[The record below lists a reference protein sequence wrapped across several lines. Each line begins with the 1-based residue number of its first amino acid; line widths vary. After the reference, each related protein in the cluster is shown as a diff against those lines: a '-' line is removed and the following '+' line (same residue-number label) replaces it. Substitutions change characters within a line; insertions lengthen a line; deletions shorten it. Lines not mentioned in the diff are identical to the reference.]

1 MDIVLAS
8 ASPRRAQLLKQIQLV
23 FTVAASHIDETQMET
38 ESVVDYVQRM
48 ALQKA
53 QVGQSNSPANC
64 AIIGADTVVCLDQR
78 VLPKPQ
84 SEAEACAS
92 LMALSGRTHRVYT
105 ALSVLSQAHSL
116 QAMSVTEVVFRQI
129 SIAEAQAYWASGEP
143 LDKAGGYAIQ
153 GLGAGFVSSIKG
165 SYTGVVGLPL
175 YELIQLLAELEIQTL
190 PVIPQ

>member
-23 FTVAASHIDETQMET
+23 FTVAASDIDETQIET
-38 ESVVDYVQRM
+38 ESAVDYVQRM

-53 QVGQSNSPANC
+53 LVGQSNSPANC

-84 SEAEACAS
+84 DEAEACAS
-92 LMALSGRTHRVYT
+92 LMALSGRSHRVYT
-105 ALSVLSQAHSL
+105 ALSVLSQTHSL
-116 QAMSVTEVVFRQI
+116 QAMSITEVVFRQI
-129 SIAEAQAYWASGEP
+129 RPAEAQAYWASGEP

-165 SYTGVVGLPL
+165 SYSGVVGLPL
-175 YELIQLLAELEIQTL
+175 YELMQLLAELEIQAF
-190 PVIPQ
+190 PVIQR